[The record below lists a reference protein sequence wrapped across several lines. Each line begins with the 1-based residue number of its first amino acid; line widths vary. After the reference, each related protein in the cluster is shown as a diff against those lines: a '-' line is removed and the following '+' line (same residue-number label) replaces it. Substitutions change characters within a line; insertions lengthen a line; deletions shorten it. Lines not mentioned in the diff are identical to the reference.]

1 MNFADLRARWAALGP
16 RTRLAISV
24 AGPVLLYLILNQLP
38 GTGSFIG
45 KKAPAGIV
53 AQGVVFGTLTG
64 LGALGLVLIYR
75 ANRFINFA
83 HAALGSL
90 VGVIA
95 IGVVRGD
102 GFVFTPRF
110 PFAFYGITLFHFRV
124 HHVNYWFALVV
135 GVIVGIGIGAL
146 TELVIIR
153 RFKNSSRLVLTV
165 ASIGLAQLFGG
176 IELLGAG
183 GINFLALTGGF
194 TSPLHADIYIKPVHF
209 GGDHVLVLIVAPFIV
224 AGLGWFLLRTDAGV
238 AVRAAA
244 ENEDRALLLGIPI
257 RRLST
262 LVWAIAGGLTTL
274 SFILSAPFEGVK
286 PGVASQG
293 PSVLLP
299 LLAAAVVAR
308 MESLPLAF
316 GAGIGLGIIE
326 SIVRFN
332 STGAPSVLYV
342 VYFVVIVGALLA
354 QRGKLSRA
362 QEGGSSS
369 WSATAVVKPI
379 PEELRFL
386 PEVRWVKVGVLAL
399 VALVMIFVPKGW
411 SISSQ
416 GLAGHAMVWAM
427 VGVSLVILTGWAGNI
442 SLGQFGIV
450 GIGGVVAANLIDR
463 WNSDLF
469 FVMIGAG
476 AAGALIA
483 LVVGLPALRIKGLF
497 LAVTTL
503 SFALLLDQYFLNQV
517 NFPQFIPGSFDRP
530 LLWERFDLKDNY
542 HMYLVC
548 LAFLGLS
555 IITAVGVRKARS
567 GRVLIA
573 TRDNQRAADAAS
585 VPTTSIK
592 LSGFV
597 LSGVIAGMAGA
608 LEVLLNRSVGQGTFA
623 PEYSLTVFSTAV
635 IGGLGS
641 ISGALFGVFLF
652 RWLETVKA
660 LGQLRQAVTGA
671 GLLVVLLFLPGGL
684 GQLYFNLRD
693 RYLRWVA
700 NRRNILVPSLVADKR
715 VESGDDK
722 PSDEVDLLRGALSGL
737 PVGAPGR

>member
-1 MNFADLRARWAALGP
+1 MNLAEVRRRWAELGP
-16 RTRLAISV
+16 RTRLLVSI
-24 AGPVLLYLILNQLP
+24 AGPVALYLILTQLP
-38 GTGSFIG
+38 GTGSYIG
-45 KKAPAGIV
+45 DRAPAGIIV
-53 AQGVVFGTLTG
+53 QGVVFGTLTG
-64 LGALGLVLIYR
+64 LGALGLVLVYR

-83 HAALGSL
+83 HGALGSL
-90 VGVIA
+90 VGVLA

-102 GFVFTPRF
+102 GFVLTPRF
-110 PFAFYGITLFHFRV
+110 PFVFRGLTLFHLRV
-124 HHVNYWFALVV
+124 HHVNYWTALVI
-135 GVIVGIGIGAL
+135 GVVVGIAIGAL

-176 IELLGAG
+176 IELIGSG
-183 GINFLALTGGF
+183 GINFLSLTGGF
-194 TSPLHADIYIKPVHF
+194 SSPLHADIYIKPVHF

-274 SFILSAPFEGVK
+274 AFILSAPFEGVK

-293 PSVLLP
+293 PTVLLP

-316 GAGIGLGIIE
+316 GAGIALGIVE

-332 STGAPSVLYV
+332 STGAPSVIYV
-342 VYFVVIVGALLA
+342 VYFVVIITALLV

-379 PEELRFL
+379 PEQLRHL
-386 PEVRWVKVGVLAL
+386 PEVRWVKVGLLSVVTLAL
-399 VALVMIFVPKGW
+399 ILVPRGW

-416 GLAGHAMVWAM
+416 GLAAHAMVWAM

-450 GIGGVVAANLIDR
+450 GVGGVVAANLIDR

-469 FVMIGAG
+469 FVLIVAG
-476 AAGALIA
+476 AAGAIVA

-503 SFALLLDQYFLNQV
+503 AFALLLDQYFLNQV

-555 IITAVGVRKARS
+555 IVAAIGVRKARS
-567 GRVLIA
+567 GRVLLA

-585 VPTTSIK
+585 IPTTSIK

-641 ISGALFGVFLF
+641 ISGTLFGVFLF

-660 LGQLRQAVTGA
+660 LGELRAAVTGA

-684 GQLYFNLRD
+684 GQLYFTQRD

-700 NRRNILVPSLVADKR
+700 NRHDILVPSLVADKR
-715 VESGDDK
+715 VEDGEDQ
-722 PSDEVDLLRGALSGL
+722 PSDEVDLLRGALSGT
-737 PVGAPGR
+737 PAGVGR